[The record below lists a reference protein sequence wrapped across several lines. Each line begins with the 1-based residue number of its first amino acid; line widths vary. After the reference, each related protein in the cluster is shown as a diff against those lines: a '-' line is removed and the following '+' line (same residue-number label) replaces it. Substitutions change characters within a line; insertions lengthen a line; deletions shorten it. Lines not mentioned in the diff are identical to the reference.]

1 MGPFEYIALL
11 ASIVI
16 ALGITRI
23 FTGIGR
29 ILQIRHEVKIYWV
42 HLLWVGN
49 VFLWLLLNWWIL
61 YRWRTF
67 EVWTFYLFIFVL
79 ISPII
84 TFLLS
89 VLLLPEPIERGMDLK
104 IYFYTNSKW
113 FFGLAALLPLLDAVD
128 TRLKGLEHFISQGPI
143 YIITII
149 LIFVLCVIGSLIK
162 SKIYHAAFAIFF
174 LVYILIFISINLQ
187 ILV

>member
-29 ILQIRHEVKIYWV
+29 IVQLRKEIELYWV
-42 HLLWVGN
+42 HLMWVGN
-49 VFLWLLLNWWIL
+49 VFLWMLLNWWIL

-67 EVWTFYLFIFVL
+67 EVWSFFLFIFVL

-84 TFLLS
+84 AFLLS
-89 VLLLPEPIERGMDLK
+89 VILLPEPIESGINFK
-104 IYFYTNSKW
+104 SYFFENSKW
-113 FFGLAALLPLLDAVD
+113 FFSLAALLPLLDAVD
-128 TRLKGLEHFISQGPI
+128 TGLKGWEHFVAQGPI
-143 YIITII
+143 YVVTIA
-149 LIFVLCVIGSLIK
+149 LIFTLCVIGSRTK
-162 SKIYHAAFAIFF
+162 REVYHAAFAVFF
-174 LVYILIFISINLQ
+174 LIYILIFISINLQ
-187 ILV
+187 TLV

>member
-29 ILQIRHEVKIYWV
+29 ILQLRKEVKIYWV
-42 HLLWVGN
+42 HILWVGN

-67 EVWTFYLFIFVL
+67 EIWTFYLFIFIL

-84 TFLLS
+84 AFLLS
-89 VLLLPEPIERGMDLK
+89 VLLLPEPLEGGMNLK
-104 IYFYTNSKW
+104 RYFYDNSRW
-113 FFGLAALLPLLDAVD
+113 FFSLAAILPLLDVID
-128 TRLKGLEHFISQGPI
+128 TRLKGWEHFVAQGPI
-143 YIITII
+143 YLITIA
-149 LIFVLCVIGSLIK
+149 LIFLLCVIGSRTK
-162 SKIYHAAFAIFF
+162 SELYHAAFGVFF
-174 LVYILIFISINLQ
+174 LIYMIGFITINLQ
-187 ILV
+187 LLI

>member
-29 ILQIRHEVKIYWV
+29 ILQLRNEVKIYWV

-67 EVWTFYLFIFVL
+67 DVWTFFLFIFVL

-84 TFLLS
+84 AFLLS
-89 VLLLPEPIERGMDLK
+89 VLLLPEPIESGISLK
-104 IYFYTNSKW
+104 SYFYNNAKW
-113 FFGLAALLPLLDAVD
+113 FFSLAALV
-128 TRLKGLEHFISQGPI
+128 SQGPI
-143 YIITII
+143 YVITIV
-149 LIFVLCVIGSLIK
+149 LIFILCVIGSRTK
-162 SKIYHAAFAIFF
+162 SELYHAAFAIFF